1 MLIVNIFVVIFILD
15 FIFIYLS
22 KQIFNRQVSIIQNTP
37 LKLNYSSALLCYG
50 IIVFVLYWFILKQ
63 NKSHIDAF
71 ILGSSI
77 YAIYELTNMSIF
89 EKWEY
94 KTVIID
100 SIWGGVL
107 FGLTTY
113 ILSKPLDISNVHP
126 AYIS

>member
-1 MLIVNIFVVIFILD
+1 
-15 FIFIYLS
+15 
-22 KQIFNRQVSIIQNTP
+22 
-37 LKLNYSSALLCYG
+37 
-50 IIVFVLYWFILKQ
+50 
-63 NKSHIDAF
+63 
-71 ILGSSI
+71 
-77 YAIYELTNMSIF
+77 MSIF

-113 ILSKPLDISNVHP
+113 ILSKPLDMSNVHP